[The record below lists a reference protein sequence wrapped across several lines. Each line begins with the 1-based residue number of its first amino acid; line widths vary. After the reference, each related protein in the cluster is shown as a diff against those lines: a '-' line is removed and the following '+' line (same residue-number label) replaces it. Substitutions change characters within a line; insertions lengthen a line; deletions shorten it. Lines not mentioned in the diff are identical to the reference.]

1 MGRIMTSKLFEKV
14 QKLAVFQRG
23 MTSGLHFSLKER
35 IIYQKMYDKELIDV
49 HSFPTSLKIQRLANV
64 PCIGD
69 R

>member
-1 MGRIMTSKLFEKV
+1 MTSKLFEKV

-49 HSFPTSLKIQRLANV
+49 HSFPNHLKYK
-64 PCIGD
+64 D
-69 R
+69 